1 MLNLK
6 CIQYSLKL
14 WDVISSFGDNLKLN
28 KINYMFGIFKKKT
41 ETEKLEIKYKALLK
55 EAYDLSK
62 TSRSKSDQI
71 TFEAEEVSKQIEI
84 LKEKK

>member
-1 MLNLK
+1 V
-6 CIQYSLKL
+6 
-14 WDVISSFGDNLKLN
+14 WDGISSFGDNLKIN

-41 ETEKLEIKYKALLK
+41 EIEKLEIKYKALLK

-62 TSRSKSDQI
+62 TNRSKSDQK
-71 TFEAEEVSKQIEI
+71 TFGAEEVYKQIEI

>member
-1 MLNLK
+1 V
-6 CIQYSLKL
+6 
-14 WDVISSFGDNLKLN
+14 WDGISSFGDNLKLN

-41 ETEKLEIKYKALLK
+41 EIEKLEIKYKALLK

-62 TSRSKSDQI
+62 TNRSKSDQK
-71 TFEAEEVSKQIEI
+71 TFGAEELSKQIKI

>member
-1 MLNLK
+1 
-6 CIQYSLKL
+6 
-14 WDVISSFGDNLKLN
+14 
-28 KINYMFGIFKKKT
+28 MFGIFKKKT
-41 ETEKLEIKYKALLK
+41 ETELK